1 MKSTCLR
8 LLASA
13 CILSSGSAF
22 ADTSDMAKLF
32 AKGSSFFNPKLSP
45 DGKYLGVESKV
56 DGKDALV
63 ILDAQTM
70 KPTNMLR
77 FPDNE
82 QVADYYWV
90 NNERVVASKKPSRAG
105 LLNPHPQVNL
115 LPRMSTVLKPPT
127 CSVLNHHKAAAAFL
141 NEAKPLAPSASC

>member
-90 NNERVVASKKPSRAG
+90 NNERVVASKETFTGWFTQPS
-105 LLNPHPQVNL
+105 
-115 LPRMSTVLKPPT
+115 PT
-127 CSVLNHHKAAAAFL
+127 GEFVAA
-141 NEAKPLAPSASC
+141 NV